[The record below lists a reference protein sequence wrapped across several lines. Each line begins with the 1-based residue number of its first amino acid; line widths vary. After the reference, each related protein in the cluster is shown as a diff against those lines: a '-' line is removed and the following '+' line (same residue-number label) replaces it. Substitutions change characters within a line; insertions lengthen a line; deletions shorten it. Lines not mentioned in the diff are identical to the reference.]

1 MTMNDQRS
9 VFPHL
14 PHIPIWWR
22 MSYFRGPVER
32 APPTTAATNVTHR

>member
-1 MTMNDQRS
+1 MIGQPS
-9 VFPHL
+9 LFPHL

-32 APPTTAATNVTHR
+32 APPALRAGNVSHI